1 MEHRMLELEEGI
13 NFRELGGY
21 LTEDGRKIKW
31 HKLLRCGSMAQL
43 TKNDVDYLDQYGV
56 RYIIDLRSPE
66 ESKYSPD
73 KYPDKAQYFQ
83 DTVYPFS
90 FSLFKNLGIIN
101 NMRLGASNM
110 DFGRQTYL
118 QMLLDPHAQAS
129 YRKMFNVLLE
139 NDKEGESVVFHCTAG
154 KDRTGVAVFLILSA
168 LGVSEKQIV
177 EDYLY
182 TNLFFDNYSS
192 ETINDALES
201 ESQTE
206 IAQRLNSKTAVIAET
221 IKVLPKA
228 CRVVSGSVEKFLEE
242 KLGMTKAKIERLQ
255 ELYLE

>member
-1 MEHRMLELEEGI
+1 MLELEEGI

-66 ESKYSPD
+66 ESNYSPD

>member
-1 MEHRMLELEEGI
+1 MLELEEGI

-66 ESKYSPD
+66 ESNYSLD

-118 QMLLDPHAQAS
+118 QMLLDPHAQAA
-129 YRKMFNVLLE
+129 YRKMFNILLE

-154 KDRTGVAVFLILSA
+154 KDRTGVATFLILSA

-182 TNLFFDNYSS
+182 TNLFFDNYSW
-192 ETINDALES
+192 
-201 ESQTE
+201 
-206 IAQRLNSKTAVIAET
+206 
-221 IKVLPKA
+221 
-228 CRVVSGSVEKFLEE
+228 
-242 KLGMTKAKIERLQ
+242 
-255 ELYLE
+255 YLRFFRIG

>member
-1 MEHRMLELEEGI
+1 MLELEEGI

-66 ESKYSPD
+66 ESNYSPD

-118 QMLLDPHAQAS
+118 QMLLDPHAQAA

-154 KDRTGVAVFLILSA
+154 KDRTGVAAFLILSV

-201 ESQTE
+201 E
-206 IAQRLNSKTAVIAET
+206 
-221 IKVLPKA
+221 
-228 CRVVSGSVEKFLEE
+228 
-242 KLGMTKAKIERLQ
+242 
-255 ELYLE
+255 

>member
-1 MEHRMLELEEGI
+1 MLELEEGI

-66 ESKYSPD
+66 ESNYSPD

-154 KDRTGVAVFLILSA
+154 KDRTGVAAFLILSA

-221 IKVLPKA
+221 IEVLPKA
-228 CRVVSGSVEKFLEE
+228 CQVVSGSVEKFLEE

>member
-1 MEHRMLELEEGI
+1 MLELEEGI

-66 ESKYSPD
+66 ESNYSPD

-118 QMLLDPHAQAS
+118 QMLLDPHAQAA
-129 YRKMFNVLLE
+129 YRKMFNILLE

-154 KDRTGVAVFLILSA
+154 KDRTGVAAFLILSA

-177 EDYLY
+177 EDYSDI
-182 TNLFFDNYSS
+182 F
-192 ETINDALES
+192 
-201 ESQTE
+201 
-206 IAQRLNSKTAVIAET
+206 
-221 IKVLPKA
+221 
-228 CRVVSGSVEKFLEE
+228 
-242 KLGMTKAKIERLQ
+242 
-255 ELYLE
+255 

>member
-1 MEHRMLELEEGI
+1 MLELEEGI

-66 ESKYSPD
+66 ESNYSPD
-73 KYPDKAQYFQ
+73 KYPDKVQYFQ

-118 QMLLDPHAQAS
+118 QMLLDPHAQAA

-154 KDRTGVAVFLILSA
+154 KDRTGVAAFLILSA
-168 LGVSEKQIV
+168 LGVSAKQIV

-221 IKVLPKA
+221 IEVLPKA
-228 CRVVSGSVEKFLEE
+228 CRVVSGSVARFLEE

>member
-66 ESKYSPD
+66 ESNYSPD

-118 QMLLDPHAQAS
+118 QMLLDPHAQAA

-154 KDRTGVAVFLILSA
+154 KDRTGVAAFLILSA

-221 IKVLPKA
+221 IEVLPKA
-228 CRVVSGSVEKFLEE
+228 CQVVSGSVEKFLEE

>member
-1 MEHRMLELEEGI
+1 MLELEEGI

-66 ESKYSPD
+66 ESNYSLD

-118 QMLLDPHAQAS
+118 QMLLDPHAQAA
-129 YRKMFNVLLE
+129 YRKMFNILLE

-154 KDRTGVAVFLILSA
+154 KDRTGVATFLILSA

-221 IKVLPKA
+221 IEVLPKA
-228 CRVVSGSVEKFLEE
+228 CQVVSGSVEKFLEE

>member
-1 MEHRMLELEEGI
+1 MLELEEGI
-13 NFRELGGY
+13 KFRELGGY

-66 ESKYSPD
+66 ESNYSPD

-118 QMLLDPHAQAS
+118 QMLLDPHAQAA

-154 KDRTGVAVFLILSA
+154 KDRTGVAAFLILSA

-221 IKVLPKA
+221 IEVLPKA
-228 CRVVSGSVEKFLEE
+228 CQVVSGSVEKFLEE

>member
-1 MEHRMLELEEGI
+1 MLELEEGI

-31 HKLLRCGSMAQL
+31 HNLLRCGSMAQL

-66 ESKYSPD
+66 ESNYSPD

-118 QMLLDPHAQAS
+118 QMLLDPHAQAA

-154 KDRTGVAVFLILSA
+154 KDRTGVAAFLILSA

-221 IKVLPKA
+221 IEVLPKA
-228 CRVVSGSVEKFLEE
+228 CQVVSGSVEKFLEE

>member
-1 MEHRMLELEEGI
+1 MLELEEGI

-66 ESKYSPD
+66 ESNYSPD

-118 QMLLDPHAQAS
+118 QMLLDPHAQAA

-154 KDRTGVAVFLILSA
+154 KDRTGVAAFLILSA

>member
-1 MEHRMLELEEGI
+1 MLELEEGI

-66 ESKYSPD
+66 ESNYSPD

-118 QMLLDPHAQAS
+118 QMLLDPHAQAA

-154 KDRTGVAVFLILSA
+154 KDRTGVAAFLILSA

-206 IAQRLNSKTAVIAET
+206 IAQRLNSKTAVIAE
-221 IKVLPKA
+221 IIEVLPKA

>member
-66 ESKYSPD
+66 ESNYSPD

>member
-66 ESKYSPD
+66 ESNYSPD

-118 QMLLDPHAQAS
+118 QMLLDPHAQAA
-129 YRKMFNVLLE
+129 YRKMFNILLE

-154 KDRTGVAVFLILSA
+154 KDRTGVAAFLILSA

-192 ETINDALES
+192 ETINDALE
-201 ESQTE
+201 
-206 IAQRLNSKTAVIAET
+206 
-221 IKVLPKA
+221 
-228 CRVVSGSVEKFLEE
+228 
-242 KLGMTKAKIERLQ
+242 
-255 ELYLE
+255 

>member
-1 MEHRMLELEEGI
+1 
-13 NFRELGGY
+13 
-21 LTEDGRKIKW
+21 
-31 HKLLRCGSMAQL
+31 
-43 TKNDVDYLDQYGV
+43 
-56 RYIIDLRSPE
+56 
-66 ESKYSPD
+66 
-73 KYPDKAQYFQ
+73 
-83 DTVYPFS
+83 
-90 FSLFKNLGIIN
+90 
-101 NMRLGASNM
+101 
-110 DFGRQTYL
+110 
-118 QMLLDPHAQAS
+118 HAQAA

-154 KDRTGVAVFLILSA
+154 KDRTGVAAFLILSA

-221 IKVLPKA
+221 IEVLPKA
-228 CRVVSGSVEKFLEE
+228 CRDVSGYVEKYLDEIS
-242 KLGMTKAKIERLQ
+242 GCMKAISDRLK
-255 ELYLE
+255 

>member
-1 MEHRMLELEEGI
+1 MLELEEGI

-66 ESKYSPD
+66 ESNYSPD

-118 QMLLDPHAQAS
+118 QMLLDPHAQAA

-154 KDRTGVAVFLILSA
+154 KDRTGVAAFLILSA

-221 IKVLPKA
+221 IEVLPKV

-242 KLGMTKAKIERLQ
+242 KLGMTKAKIKRLQ

>member
-1 MEHRMLELEEGI
+1 MLELEEGI

-66 ESKYSPD
+66 ESNYSPD

-118 QMLLDPHAQAS
+118 QMLLDPHAQAA
-129 YRKMFNVLLE
+129 YRKMFNILLE

-154 KDRTGVAVFLILSA
+154 KDRTGVAAFLILSA

-221 IKVLPKA
+221 IEVLPKE
-228 CRVVSGSVEKFLEE
+228 CRVVSGSVKKFLEE

>member
-1 MEHRMLELEEGI
+1 MLELEEGI

-21 LTEDGRKIKW
+21 LTEDSRKIKW

-43 TKNDVDYLDQYGV
+43 TKNDVNYLDQYGV
-56 RYIIDLRSPE
+56 RYIIDLRSPK
-66 ESKYSPD
+66 ESNYSPD

-118 QMLLDPHAQAS
+118 QMLLDPHAQAA

-154 KDRTGVAVFLILSA
+154 KDRTGVAAFLILSA

-221 IKVLPKA
+221 IEVLPKA
-228 CRVVSGSVEKFLEE
+228 CQVVSGSVEKFLEE

>member
-1 MEHRMLELEEGI
+1 MLELEEGI
-13 NFRELGGY
+13 KFRELGGY

-66 ESKYSPD
+66 ESNYSPD

-118 QMLLDPHAQAS
+118 QMLLDPHAQAA
-129 YRKMFNVLLE
+129 YRKMFNILLE

-154 KDRTGVAVFLILSA
+154 KDRTGVAAFLILSA

-221 IKVLPKA
+221 IEVLPKA
-228 CRVVSGSVEKFLEE
+228 CQVVSGSVEKFLEE

>member
-1 MEHRMLELEEGI
+1 MLELEEGI

-43 TKNDVDYLDQYGV
+43 TKNDVNYLDQYGV

-66 ESKYSPD
+66 ESNYSPD

-118 QMLLDPHAQAS
+118 QMLLDPHAQAA
-129 YRKMFNVLLE
+129 YRKMFNILLE

-154 KDRTGVAVFLILSA
+154 KDRTGVAAFLILSA

-221 IKVLPKA
+221 IEVLPKA
-228 CRVVSGSVEKFLEE
+228 CQVVSGSVEKFLEE

>member
-1 MEHRMLELEEGI
+1 MLELEEGI

-66 ESKYSPD
+66 ESNYSPD

-118 QMLLDPHAQAS
+118 QMLLDPHAQAA
-129 YRKMFNVLLE
+129 YRKMFNILLE

-154 KDRTGVAVFLILSA
+154 KDRTGVATFLILSA

-221 IKVLPKA
+221 IEVLPKA
-228 CRVVSGSVEKFLEE
+228 CQVVSGSVEKFLEE

>member
-1 MEHRMLELEEGI
+1 MLELEEGI

-66 ESKYSPD
+66 ESNYSPD

-118 QMLLDPHAQAS
+118 QMLLDPHAQAA

-139 NDKEGESVVFHCTAG
+139 NDKEGESVGFHCTAG
-154 KDRTGVAVFLILSA
+154 KDRTGVAAFLILSA

-221 IKVLPKA
+221 IEVLPKA
-228 CRVVSGSVEKFLEE
+228 CRVVSGSVARFLEE

>member
-1 MEHRMLELEEGI
+1 MLELEEGI

-66 ESKYSPD
+66 ESNYSPD

-118 QMLLDPHAQAS
+118 QMLLDPHAQAA
-129 YRKMFNVLLE
+129 YRKMFNILLE

-154 KDRTGVAVFLILSA
+154 KDRTGVAAFLILA
-168 LGVSEKQIV
+168 FVIP
-177 EDYLY
+177 
-182 TNLFFDNYSS
+182 NFSS
-192 ETINDALES
+192 KNFSTDPL
-201 ESQTE
+201 T
-206 IAQRLNSKTAVIAET
+206 T
-221 IKVLPKA
+221 
-228 CRVVSGSVEKFLEE
+228 
-242 KLGMTKAKIERLQ
+242 
-255 ELYLE
+255 

>member
-1 MEHRMLELEEGI
+1 MLELEEGI

-56 RYIIDLRSPE
+56 RYIIDLRSPK
-66 ESKYSPD
+66 ESNYSPD

-118 QMLLDPHAQAS
+118 QMLLDPHAQAA

-154 KDRTGVAVFLILSA
+154 KDRTGVAAFLILSA

-206 IAQRLNSKTAVIAET
+206 IAQRLNSKTAVIAE
-221 IKVLPKA
+221 IIEVLPKA

>member
-1 MEHRMLELEEGI
+1 MLELEEGI

-66 ESKYSPD
+66 ESNYSPD

-118 QMLLDPHAQAS
+118 QMLLDPHAQAA
-129 YRKMFNVLLE
+129 YRKMFNILLE

-154 KDRTGVAVFLILSA
+154 KDRTGVAAFLILSA

-221 IKVLPKA
+221 IEVLPKA
-228 CRVVSGSVEKFLEE
+228 CQVVSGSVEKFLEE
-242 KLGMTKAKIERLQ
+242 KLGMTKSKIERLQ

>member
-1 MEHRMLELEEGI
+1 MLELEEGI

-43 TKNDVDYLDQYGV
+43 TKNNVDYLDQYGV

-66 ESKYSPD
+66 ESNYSPD

-118 QMLLDPHAQAS
+118 QMLLDPHAQAA

-154 KDRTGVAVFLILSA
+154 KDRTGVAAFLILSA

-192 ETINDALES
+192 ETINDALEN

-221 IKVLPKA
+221 IEVLPKA
-228 CRVVSGSVEKFLEE
+228 C
-242 KLGMTKAKIERLQ
+242 
-255 ELYLE
+255 

>member
-1 MEHRMLELEEGI
+1 MLELEEGI

-66 ESKYSPD
+66 ESNYSPD

-154 KDRTGVAVFLILSA
+154 KDRTGVAAFLILSA

>member
-56 RYIIDLRSPE
+56 RYIVDLRSPE
-66 ESKYSPD
+66 ESNYSPD

-118 QMLLDPHAQAS
+118 QMLLDPHAQAA
-129 YRKMFNVLLE
+129 YRKMFNILLE

-154 KDRTGVAVFLILSA
+154 KDRTGVAAFLILSA

-221 IKVLPKA
+221 IEVLPKA
-228 CRVVSGSVEKFLEE
+228 CQVVSGSVEKFLEE

>member
-66 ESKYSPD
+66 ESNYSPD

-118 QMLLDPHAQAS
+118 QMLLDPHAQAA

-154 KDRTGVAVFLILSA
+154 KDRTGVAAFLILSA

>member
-1 MEHRMLELEEGI
+1 MLELEEGI

-31 HKLLRCGSMAQL
+31 HKLLRSGSMAQL

-56 RYIIDLRSPE
+56 RYIVDLRSSE
-66 ESKYSPD
+66 ESSYSPD

-118 QMLLDPHAQAS
+118 QMLLDTHAQAA

-154 KDRTGVAVFLILSA
+154 KDRTGVAAFLILSA

-221 IKVLPKA
+221 IEVLPKA
-228 CRVVSGSVEKFLEE
+228 CQVVSESVEKFLEE

>member
-1 MEHRMLELEEGI
+1 MLELEEGI

-56 RYIIDLRSPE
+56 RYIVDLRSSE
-66 ESKYSPD
+66 ESSYSPD

-118 QMLLDPHAQAS
+118 QMLLDPHAQAA

-139 NDKEGESVVFHCTAG
+139 NDKEGKSVVFHCTAG
-154 KDRTGVAVFLILSA
+154 KDRTGVAAFLILSA

>member
-1 MEHRMLELEEGI
+1 MLELEEGI

-66 ESKYSPD
+66 ESNYSPD

-118 QMLLDPHAQAS
+118 QMLLDPHAQAA
-129 YRKMFNVLLE
+129 YRKMFNILLE

-154 KDRTGVAVFLILSA
+154 KDRTGVAAFLILSA

-206 IAQRLNSKTAVIAET
+206 IAQRLNSKTAVIAE
-221 IKVLPKA
+221 IIEVLPKA

>member
-66 ESKYSPD
+66 ESNYSPD

-118 QMLLDPHAQAS
+118 QMLLDPHAQAA

-154 KDRTGVAVFLILSA
+154 KDRTGVAAFLILSA

-206 IAQRLNSKTAVIAET
+206 IAQRLNSKTAVIAE
-221 IKVLPKA
+221 IIEVLPKA

>member
-1 MEHRMLELEEGI
+1 MLELEEGI

-66 ESKYSPD
+66 ESNYSPD

-118 QMLLDPHAQAS
+118 QMLLDPHAQAA
-129 YRKMFNVLLE
+129 YRKMFNILLE

-154 KDRTGVAVFLILSA
+154 KDRTGVAAFLILSA

-201 ESQTE
+201 KSQTE

-221 IKVLPKA
+221 IEVLPKA
-228 CRVVSGSVEKFLEE
+228 CQVVSGSVEKFLEE

>member
-1 MEHRMLELEEGI
+1 MLELEEGI

-66 ESKYSPD
+66 ESNYSPD

-118 QMLLDPHAQAS
+118 QMLLDPHAQAA
-129 YRKMFNVLLE
+129 YRKMFNILLE
-139 NDKEGESVVFHCTAG
+139 NDKEGESLVFHCTAG
-154 KDRTGVAVFLILSA
+154 KDRTGVAAFLILSA

-206 IAQRLNSKTAVIAET
+206 IAQRLNSKTAVIAE
-221 IKVLPKA
+221 IIEVLPKA

>member
-1 MEHRMLELEEGI
+1 MLELEEGI

-56 RYIIDLRSPE
+56 RYIVDLRSSE
-66 ESKYSPD
+66 ESSYSPD

-118 QMLLDPHAQAS
+118 QMLLDPHAQAA

-139 NDKEGESVVFHCTAG
+139 NDKEGKSVVFHCTAG
-154 KDRTGVAVFLILSA
+154 KDRTGVAAFLILSA

-242 KLGMTKAKIERLQ
+242 KLGMTKVKIERLQ

>member
-1 MEHRMLELEEGI
+1 MIRYLQNSIENMRDIGGYKNNEGGIIKLGKLIRSNLPINLSNKDISIINKMGI
-13 NFRELGGY
+13 N
-21 LTEDGRKIKW
+21 T
-31 HKLLRCGSMAQL
+31 
-43 TKNDVDYLDQYGV
+43 
-56 RYIIDLRSPE
+56 IIDLRSYEEIKSRKSIFEGNKDFNIYHIGMNIGKDIPE
-66 ESKYSPD
+66 EEEFVPKSYIEMLTLQKEIKKIFEILSKGD
-73 KYPDKAQYFQ
+73 RIIYFC
-83 DTVYPFS
+83 
-90 FSLFKNLGIIN
+90 N
-101 NMRLGASNM
+101 
-110 DFGRQTYL
+110 
-118 QMLLDPHAQAS
+118 
-129 YRKMFNVLLE
+129 
-139 NDKEGESVVFHCTAG
+139 AG
-154 KDRTGVAVFLILSA
+154 KDRTGVAAFLILSA

-221 IKVLPKA
+221 IEVLPKA
-228 CRVVSGSVEKFLEE
+228 CRVVSGSVARFLEE

>member
-1 MEHRMLELEEGI
+1 MLELEEGI

-66 ESKYSPD
+66 ESNYSPD

-118 QMLLDPHAQAS
+118 QMLLDPHAQAA

-139 NDKEGESVVFHCTAG
+139 NDKEGKSVVFHCTAG
-154 KDRTGVAVFLILSA
+154 KDRTGVAAFLILSA

>member
-1 MEHRMLELEEGI
+1 MLELEEGI

-66 ESKYSPD
+66 ESNYSPD

-118 QMLLDPHAQAS
+118 QMLLDPHAQAA

-139 NDKEGESVVFHCTAG
+139 NDKEGKSVVFHCTAG
-154 KDRTGVAVFLILSA
+154 KDRTGVAAFLILSA

-221 IKVLPKA
+221 IEVLPKA
-228 CRVVSGSVEKFLEE
+228 CQVVSGSVEKFLEE